1 MFGYASLSSLGMKMN
16 QKPIV
21 LVGLMG
27 AGKTSVGRAL
37 ARRLKIPFVD
47 LDQEIE
53 AISGCSVIDIFSIYG
68 EAEFRRIEEQVFR
81 RVLNSAPRIK
91 VISTGEGA
99 FIQPVIREL
108 ALKNSLTIWL
118 KAGLQLLEKRTSF
131 RLTRPQL
138 LVAEPAKILS
148 KFIDER
154 YPIYALANI
163 TIETADEPQAKT
175 MRKVLSA
182 IAGK

>member
-1 MFGYASLSSLGMKMN
+1 MI

-27 AGKTSVGRAL
+27 AGKTSIGRAL

-53 AISGCSVIDIFSIYG
+53 AISGCSVIDIFSMYG
-68 EAEFRRIEEQVFR
+68 EAEFRRIEEQVFDR
-81 RVLNSAPRIK
+81 ILNAAPRVK

-99 FIQPVIREL
+99 FIQPRIRETAL
-108 ALKNSLTIWL
+108 AQSLTVWL
-118 KAGLQLLEKRTSF
+118 KADLQLLEKRTGF

-138 LVAEPAKILS
+138 LVAEPSKILS
-148 KFIDER
+148 KLIEER
-154 YPIYALANI
+154 YPIYAKADI
-163 TIETADEPQAKT
+163 TIETADEPRTKT
-175 MRKVLSA
+175 LRKVIGAVAS
-182 IAGK
+182 ISCGK